1 MGVDYTIRIINA
13 EDTLQLDQFILTAGS
28 SLHTFRYF
36 QNRRFTVLENHLVT
50 CLLMNEN
57 NPAGY
62 GHLDKDGDTVWLGIA
77 IAEEF
82 KGKGLGKLI
91 MEFLV
96 SNAKS
101 NRLSKLK
108 LTVDDGNIPAIR
120 LYEKFGFKSL
130 GTLKERCLL
139 MELEISYE

>member
-13 EDTLQLDQFILTAGS
+13 GNTELLEKFILSAGS

-36 QNRRFTVLENHLVT
+36 QNRPFSVLKNHLVT
-50 CLLMNEN
+50 CLLINEN

-77 IAEEF
+77 IAEGF

-108 LTVDDGNIPAIR
+108 LAVDDGNGPAIR

-130 GTLKERCLL
+130 GAQKKQCLL

>member
-1 MGVDYTIRIINA
+1 MGVDYTIRTINA
-13 EDTLQLDQFILTAGS
+13 EDTSLLDQFIFSAGS

-36 QNRRFTVLENHLVT
+36 QSRPFSVLENHLVT

-57 NPAGY
+57 KPAGY

-77 IAEEF
+77 IAEGF
-82 KGKGLGKLI
+82 KGRGLGKLI

-96 SNAKS
+96 STAKS
-101 NRLSKLK
+101 NRLSKVK
-108 LTVDDGNIPAIR
+108 LTVDEGNIPAIS
-120 LYEKFGFKSL
+120 LYEKFGFESL
-130 GTLKERCLL
+130 GALKEHCLL